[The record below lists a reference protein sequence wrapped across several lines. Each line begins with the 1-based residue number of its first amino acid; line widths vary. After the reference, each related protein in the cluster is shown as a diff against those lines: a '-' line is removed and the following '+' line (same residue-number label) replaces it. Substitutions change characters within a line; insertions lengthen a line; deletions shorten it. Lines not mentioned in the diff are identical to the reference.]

1 MCIRDRYFTYNSTAR
16 CRCSLVY
23 FAMAVSSSDHS
34 PRKRHHPLFGMK
46 RAGRWFVLLV
56 VRLAEHEGLADASAG
71 AGELDEASVVDD
83 AVDDRGGELVVGE
96 DRPPFAGLDVRGGG

>member
-1 MCIRDRYFTYNSTAR
+1 
-16 CRCSLVY
+16 
-23 FAMAVSSSDHS
+23 
-34 PRKRHHPLFGMK
+34 MK

-83 AVDDRGGELVVGE
+83 AVDDRGGEFVVGE
-96 DRPPFAGLDVRGGG
+96 DRPPSAELFCFNVCSTGSAVFFRSVG

>member
-1 MCIRDRYFTYNSTAR
+1 MPLTSPGNDDDTGENHQPTLRKNTAEPVEQT
-16 CRCSLVY
+16 L
-23 FAMAVSSSDHS
+23 
-34 PRKRHHPLFGMK
+34 KQNK

>member
-1 MCIRDRYFTYNSTAR
+1 
-16 CRCSLVY
+16 
-23 FAMAVSSSDHS
+23 
-34 PRKRHHPLFGMK
+34 MK

-83 AVDDRGGELVVGE
+83 AVDDRGGEFVVGE
-96 DRPPFAGLDVRGGG
+96 DRPPFAGLDVRDGG